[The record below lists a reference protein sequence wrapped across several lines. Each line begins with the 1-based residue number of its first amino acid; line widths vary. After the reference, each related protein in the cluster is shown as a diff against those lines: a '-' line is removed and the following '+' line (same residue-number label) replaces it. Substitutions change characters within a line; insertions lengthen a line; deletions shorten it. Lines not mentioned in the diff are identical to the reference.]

1 MLSAIKKTQQGNFL
15 LLVVLFFL
23 LFYVVYRA
31 YYLSFTHDEALS
43 FEIILG
49 NKAFSETA
57 NNHFLNTFLM
67 SICYKFFG
75 SSEFSLR
82 LPNILGFIL
91 YAFACFELLKN
102 KNIFIILV
110 GISFLLLNPY
120 LIDFFS
126 LARGYGLALGFFML
140 SLLYL
145 LKATQVE
152 TLNSFL
158 KNASLTMLFSVAAC
172 FSNLTYINAN
182 LVILLLLLISF
193 MLVKKDF
200 TENRKII
207 VLTASILFINLCCL
221 ARLVNELLKLRN
233 AHELYYGGSN
243 GFIADTINGLVLS
256 SLYFRSDHYSQ
267 LFKELLCYSIII
279 AYIIMLVYV
288 ILKKK
293 YNKLSVIIFF
303 LSLMIIAPLIQYMFL
318 GALLPSGRT
327 ALLYIPLM
335 GISISLFLEY
345 LFEAS
350 SPQIARHSIQ
360 AFSFFFFFIPINY
373 NFITNMNLNK
383 CYDWGYDMNSKNMLL
398 ELNRIRPKTNSHI
411 SLGITWFF
419 EPSINFYRKTLH
431 LDWLNEV
438 SREGLKPENDYYYIT
453 NDDKIKIPR
462 NEIKIINCYQLT
474 QNCLLEN
481 IKKIRSRTFIH
492 LKTINNKYVCVDEFK
507 NNRILGNKGIFD
519 SCETFTLIIFINN
532 ECAISSNKNLF
543 LSAELDQHNQIT
555 ATRTNIADWETFTM
569 IELENDYVVFKAFNG
584 KYLNLDEK
592 SLQIFA
598 NGDSIGEKEKFKLI
612 KINK

>member
-82 LPNILGFIL
+82 LPNIFGFIL

-182 LVILLLLLISF
+182 LVILLL
-193 MLVKKDF
+193 
-200 TENRKII
+200 
-207 VLTASILFINLCCL
+207 
-221 ARLVNELLKLRN
+221 
-233 AHELYYGGSN
+233 
-243 GFIADTINGLVLS
+243 
-256 SLYFRSDHYSQ
+256 
-267 LFKELLCYSIII
+267 
-279 AYIIMLVYV
+279 
-288 ILKKK
+288 
-293 YNKLSVIIFF
+293 
-303 LSLMIIAPLIQYMFL
+303 
-318 GALLPSGRT
+318 
-327 ALLYIPLM
+327 
-335 GISISLFLEY
+335 
-345 LFEAS
+345 
-350 SPQIARHSIQ
+350 
-360 AFSFFFFFIPINY
+360 
-373 NFITNMNLNK
+373 
-383 CYDWGYDMNSKNMLL
+383 
-398 ELNRIRPKTNSHI
+398 
-411 SLGITWFF
+411 
-419 EPSINFYRKTLH
+419 
-431 LDWLNEV
+431 
-438 SREGLKPENDYYYIT
+438 
-453 NDDKIKIPR
+453 
-462 NEIKIINCYQLT
+462 
-474 QNCLLEN
+474 
-481 IKKIRSRTFIH
+481 
-492 LKTINNKYVCVDEFK
+492 
-507 NNRILGNKGIFD
+507 
-519 SCETFTLIIFINN
+519 
-532 ECAISSNKNLF
+532 
-543 LSAELDQHNQIT
+543 
-555 ATRTNIADWETFTM
+555 
-569 IELENDYVVFKAFNG
+569 
-584 KYLNLDEK
+584 
-592 SLQIFA
+592 
-598 NGDSIGEKEKFKLI
+598 
-612 KINK
+612 